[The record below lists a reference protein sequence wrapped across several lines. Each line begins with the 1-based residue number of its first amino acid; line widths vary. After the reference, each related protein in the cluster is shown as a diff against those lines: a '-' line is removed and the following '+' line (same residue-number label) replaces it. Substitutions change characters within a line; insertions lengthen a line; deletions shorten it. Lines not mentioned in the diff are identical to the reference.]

1 VSTEARVIQQ
11 AYRFALDP
19 TAEQER
25 FLFGCAG
32 ASRFWF
38 NQGLALVKERLEQ
51 RTGGGDVDVPWSYK
65 SLCVAFRGDAVK
77 DKLAPWR
84 GEVVTGSYQAG
95 LEALGKA
102 LQNFSK
108 ARAAGR
114 WVGFPRFRAKGRSH
128 ESVIFQRPRI
138 IDNRHV
144 MLDRRL
150 GPLRTKESLRKLTR
164 SLATDPPNARV
175 MRSTVQRTNRRWVIS
190 FTVQRSVKQRRARRP
205 NAVVGV
211 DVGLARLATL
221 STGQWC
227 ANTRP
232 LQAALRT
239 LRVLQ
244 RRRDRQRR
252 ANNPD
257 NYLPDGRVK
266 PGPMTWVKSQ
276 RMQRTEQRIA
286 KVHERVADLRRHQ
299 AHQLTTALTRE
310 FGVIGIETLAVKN
323 MLANRCLA
331 RHITDVG
338 WGMVLAQLR
347 YKTSWS
353 NGSLLVAADRFY
365 PSSKTCS
372 ACGTVKAKLCLA
384 DRVFTCGD
392 TACGHTMDRDLNAS
406 LNLALM
412 ADRHAQAEGIPSYVA
427 RIGRFTPTARGGQV
441 SLVHSGEHGPV
452 KREAS
457 PDASRRREALAAA

>member
-1 VSTEARVIQQ
+1 
-11 AYRFALDP
+11 
-19 TAEQER
+19 
-25 FLFGCAG
+25 
-32 ASRFWF
+32 
-38 NQGLALVKERLEQ
+38 
-51 RTGGGDVDVPWSYK
+51 
-65 SLCVAFRGDAVK
+65 
-77 DKLAPWR
+77 
-84 GEVVTGSYQAG
+84 
-95 LEALGKA
+95 
-102 LQNFSK
+102 
-108 ARAAGR
+108 
-114 WVGFPRFRAKGRSH
+114 
-128 ESVIFQRPRI
+128 
-138 IDNRHV
+138 
-144 MLDRRL
+144 
-150 GPLRTKESLRKLTR
+150 
-164 SLATDPPNARV
+164 
-175 MRSTVQRTNRRWVIS
+175 
-190 FTVQRSVKQRRARRP
+190 
-205 NAVVGV
+205 
-211 DVGLARLATL
+211 
-221 STGQWC
+221 
-227 ANTRP
+227 
-232 LQAALRT
+232 
-239 LRVLQ
+239 
-244 RRRDRQRR
+244 
-252 ANNPD
+252 
-257 NYLPDGRVK
+257 
-266 PGPMTWVKSQ
+266 
-276 RMQRTEQRIA
+276 
-286 KVHERVADLRRHQ
+286 VADLRRHQ

-457 PDASRRREALAAA
+457 PDASQRREALAAA